1 MATFTVTTALDVVDP
16 TDGVTSLRE
25 AIELANQANEASVV
39 RFASQAGQAF
49 EDGGTVVLDGEQLT
63 VTSSVTIAG
72 ATDQNGAPNIVIN
85 GAGRS
90 RVIEVI
96 NEGRGYIEL
105 SLANLQIVNGYSTA
119 NGGGILVN
127 SNGRYPFPNAV
138 QVENVTF
145 EGNVAVGSGG
155 AIYAETNRFSVSGSE
170 FLSNSA
176 EQDGGAAWV
185 SVAGDN
191 SLLAPQIRDTVF
203 RDNSAGQDGGAFYEK
218 NVAREIQDRFEQ
230 TKLSDVLFAENTA
243 AGSGGAWFRDFDATS
258 MRRFFEGPDSPFVN
272 VVADN
277 IVFASNDASSDD
289 DVSGTSRYF
298 TVRDTADDE
307 VLIAADF
314 EYREPQPYSGSLGAD
329 AGSPQAASLV
339 VTTAADVVDTTDGV
353 LSLREAVE
361 LTNSVSRVDL
371 IDQRDESANGTRGP
385 GVLNFQAASLDRI
398 TFDESVFDGSETLV
412 LVSGPLPITDDL
424 IIDGDTDGD
433 GVSDVAILASEFEN
447 AFAVSAD
454 DFVTNIDVSSEKP
467 SLVVTTTRDVV
478 DASDG
483 VTSLREA
490 IERANGLDGADTIT
504 FASAPGEAFAGVGT
518 IVLDG
523 APLEIASDLTIDGDL
538 DGDGAPDVT
547 IDADGGSR
555 VLDVAGGTVS
565 LNGLVVSNGVLTSTS
580 NIENEGGAGIRVG
593 EDAALTFTNG
603 VVTDNAFAAAPFT
616 TAGGILNLGALV
628 LSDVEVR
635 DNFAG
640 TTGGLQ
646 NRGTATIERT
656 LFSGNDAEFGA
667 GAIENFGTLTLTDST
682 LEGNGAAESTGGLLN
697 NGDATLANVTF
708 AGNLAGFGSA
718 ALSQF
723 SGATLDATNLTITGN
738 RSQFAEVFFFDD
750 GSFGGPAS
758 RATISNSI
766 ILGNTAF
773 FSDSGRDP
781 ETDTSILGIDTDVLT
796 LANTLLPDGT
806 VDVEDVFAAVD
817 PTTGGGELADNGGPV
832 QTVALLADEDNPALD
847 AGDDA
852 VAPATD
858 ARGEARVDQDAVDND
873 PGRSDLGAFELQDQV
888 EGDDDGGDP
897 DAIVGTPGNDFLFG
911 TPGSDTILG
920 LGGDDQIVGR
930 GGVDTIDGGAG
941 TDEVRY
947 GDATMGAGVNLA
959 TGNSIGAAAGDTYT
973 SIETF
978 RLTEFDDFL
987 IGNEEAQI
995 AFAGAGD
1002 DRMFGRGGNDRLFGR
1017 EGDDVLGGGGGDDRL
1032 SGGAGN
1038 DRIIG
1043 NSGDDA
1049 LTGGEGADEFVF
1061 GFRFGFDRVGDFEVG
1076 TDTLVFD
1083 SVRGAGGE
1091 MVDSFDDLLITQSG
1105 PTTFIRINT
1114 NDDGVADSAETVQLN
1129 FVDADELTADDFLF
1143 G

>member
-1 MATFTVTTALDVVDP
+1 MATFTVTTNIDVLDP
-16 TDGVTSLRE
+16 TD
-25 AIELANQANEASVV
+25 
-39 RFASQAGQAF
+39 
-49 EDGGTVVLDGEQLT
+49 
-63 VTSSVTIAG
+63 
-72 ATDQNGAPNIVIN
+72 
-85 GAGRS
+85 
-90 RVIEVI
+90 
-96 NEGRGYIEL
+96 
-105 SLANLQIVNGYSTA
+105 
-119 NGGGILVN
+119 
-127 SNGRYPFPNAV
+127 
-138 QVENVTF
+138 
-145 EGNVAVGSGG
+145 
-155 AIYAETNRFSVSGSE
+155 
-170 FLSNSA
+170 
-176 EQDGGAAWV
+176 
-185 SVAGDN
+185 
-191 SLLAPQIRDTVF
+191 
-203 RDNSAGQDGGAFYEK
+203 
-218 NVAREIQDRFEQ
+218 
-230 TKLSDVLFAENTA
+230 
-243 AGSGGAWFRDFDATS
+243 
-258 MRRFFEGPDSPFVN
+258 
-272 VVADN
+272 
-277 IVFASNDASSDD
+277 
-289 DVSGTSRYF
+289 
-298 TVRDTADDE
+298 E
-307 VLIAADF
+307 VL
-314 EYREPQPYSGSLGAD
+314 
-329 AGSPQAASLV
+329 
-339 VTTAADVVDTTDGV
+339 
-353 LSLREAVE
+353 
-361 LTNSVSRVDL
+361 
-371 IDQRDESANGTRGP
+371 
-385 GVLNFQAASLDRI
+385 
-398 TFDESVFDGSETLV
+398 
-412 LVSGPLPITDDL
+412 
-424 IIDGDTDGD
+424 
-433 GVSDVAILASEFEN
+433 
-447 AFAVSAD
+447 
-454 DFVTNIDVSSEKP
+454 
-467 SLVVTTTRDVV
+467 
-478 DASDG
+478 
-483 VTSLREA
+483 SLREA
-490 IERANGLDGADTIT
+490 IERANALDGADTIT
-504 FASAPGEAFAGVGT
+504 FASAPGEAFAGGGT

-523 APLEIASDLTIDGDL
+523 EQLEITSDLTIDGDV
-538 DGDGAPDVT
+538 DGNGTPDV
-547 IDADGGSR
+547 IVDADSESR
-555 VLDVAGGTVS
+555 VFDLAGGDAV
-565 LNGLVVSNGVLTSTS
+565 LNGLVVTNGQLFSTG
-580 NIENEGGAGIRVG
+580 NDEDEGGAGIRVG
-593 EDAALTFTNG
+593 GEATLTLTNSTAAENFYFNTP
-603 VVTDNAFAAAPFT
+603 FA
-616 TAGGILNLGALV
+616 TAGGILNLGTLAL
-628 LSDVEVR
+628 R
-635 DNFAG
+635 DTVVIDNAAG
-640 TTGGLQ
+640 NTGGLQ
-646 NRGTATIERT
+646 NRGTAVIERT
-656 LFSGNDAEFGA
+656 VFEGNNAEFGA
-667 GAIENFGTLTLTDST
+667 GAIENLGTLTLVDST
-682 LEGNGAAESTGGLLN
+682 LEGNGASESTGGLLN
-697 NGDATLANVTF
+697 NGDATLSNVTF
-708 AGNLAGFGSA
+708 TGNLAGFGSA
-718 ALSQF
+718 VLSQF

-930 GGVDTIDGGAG
+930 GGGDTIDGGAG

-1105 PTTFIRINT
+1105 PTTFIRIDT

-1129 FVDADELTADDFLF
+1129 FIDADELTADDFLF